1 MKQGSSKGYLLRQK
15 RYRKAIPE
23 GLPKL
28 ANVPRNWT
36 SQGILYMDAGELST
50 RLLIEAVQNFC
61 IWVLLCWLFSDSSP
75 VLMVLWAFLIVHTWN
90 WITNNLFWTVIIFTF
105 PTLRNPGAVSTVDY
119 LNLMRERLAKR
130 KCISGILIYGSVAR
144 SRWHDRSDI
153 DIRLLRR
160 PGMFSLLCAA
170 LVTMRERFQAFL
182 SKQPMD
188 LFLADDVDFLKKMRS
203 DEIPLL
209 TLCRDD
215 RLKSLYPDCREKK
228 VHLTDLLG
236 EDSME

>member
-1 MKQGSSKGYLLRQK
+1 
-15 RYRKAIPE
+15 
-23 GLPKL
+23 
-28 ANVPRNWT
+28 
-36 SQGILYMDAGELST
+36 
-50 RLLIEAVQNFC
+50 
-61 IWVLLCWLFSDSSP
+61 
-75 VLMVLWAFLIVHTWN
+75 
-90 WITNNLFWTVIIFTF
+90 
-105 PTLRNPGAVSTVDY
+105 
-119 LNLMRERLAKR
+119 
-130 KCISGILIYGSVAR
+130 
-144 SRWHDRSDI
+144 
-153 DIRLLRR
+153 
-160 PGMFSLLCAA
+160 
-170 LVTMRERFQAFL
+170 MRERFQAFL